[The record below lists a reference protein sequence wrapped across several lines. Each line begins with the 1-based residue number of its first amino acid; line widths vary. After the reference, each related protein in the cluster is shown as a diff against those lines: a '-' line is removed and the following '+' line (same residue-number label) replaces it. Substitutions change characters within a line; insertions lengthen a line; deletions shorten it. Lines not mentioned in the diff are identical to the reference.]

1 MTVDDALSVI
11 EELRKTKS
19 DKEIIRAFFLMYKDN
34 ELSFDEFDAL
44 SKLVGYDLPEDFRQ
58 LSDKERKEFII

>member
-1 MTVDDALSVI
+1 MTVDDVLGVI

-19 DKEIIRAFFLMYKDN
+19 DEEIIRTFFLMYKDDH
-34 ELSFDEFDAL
+34 LSFEEFDAI
-44 SKLVGYDLPEDFRQ
+44 SKLVGYDLPDNFRE

>member
-1 MTVDDALSVI
+1 MTVDDVLGVI

-19 DKEIIRAFFLMYKDN
+19 DEEIIRTFFLMYKDDK
-34 ELSFDEFDAL
+34 LSFEEFDAL
-44 SKLVGYDLPEDFRQ
+44 SKLVGYDLPDNFRE